1 MFKTG
6 KTDETAQTMLGP
18 VAALEA
24 LEKSVNQRK
33 RIKISL

>member
-6 KTDETAQTMLGP
+6 KTSETAESMLGP

-24 LEKSVNQRK
+24 LEKSIAKGK
-33 RIKISL
+33 RVKITL